1 MMKRRTF
8 LKLTGIAMTGQ
19 ALGAASFVG
28 SPVASFGTVP
38 SASAAVLPPVTST
51 RRIAIA
57 HAGSYQISGLVRLQA
72 PTVEI
77 SGITNS
83 QQISWSSTQGEAP
96 LVSFTSQETYDR
108 PGLTPEIHVL
118 GGRIESVTA
127 TPLMLS

>member
-19 ALGAASFVG
+19 ALGAASLVG
-28 SPVASFGTVP
+28 SPAASFGAVP
-38 SASAAVLPPVTST
+38 SVSAAVLPPMTST
-51 RRIAIA
+51 RRLVIAE
-57 HAGSYQISGLVRLQA
+57 AGSYQISGLVRLQA

-83 QQISWSSTQGEAP
+83 QQISWSHTQGEAP
-96 LVSFTSQETYDR
+96 VVSFTSLETYDR
-108 PGLTPEIHVL
+108 PGLTPEIQVL
-118 GGRIESVTA
+118 GGQIQSVTA